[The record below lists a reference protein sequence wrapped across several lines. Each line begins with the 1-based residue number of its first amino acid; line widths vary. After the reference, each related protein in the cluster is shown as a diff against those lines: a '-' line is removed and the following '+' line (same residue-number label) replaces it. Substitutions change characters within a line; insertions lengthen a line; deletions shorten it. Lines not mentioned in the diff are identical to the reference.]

1 MNKLSTRDA
10 HGYLRSCYWT
20 DGLRLL
26 DEWNWEV
33 VGKLLQVVRK
43 VVSFPALLFFWYSRD

>member
-1 MNKLSTRDA
+1 MNKLSTRNA
-10 HGYLRSCYWT
+10 HGHLRSCYWT

-26 DEWNWEV
+26 EEWNWEV